1 MSQKEMLLE
10 YLKQKPVAAGL
21 CVVEMSPNKF
31 VNENGVVV
39 LYNPSTDRFNEF
51 GVSDYPM
58 TAFQT
63 KKFFTEAW

>member
-1 MSQKEMLLE
+1 MSQKEMLLD

-21 CVVEMSPNKF
+21 CVVEMSPNEF

-39 LYNPSTDRFNEF
+39 IYNPATDRFTEP
-51 GVSDYPM
+51 GGDCPM

-63 KKFFTEAW
+63 KKFFKETW